1 VRKVVDGTFNCG
13 LGFNRGL
20 DRLKTGEV
28 RVREEAVHDSLET
41 DSDAMRGTPPKR
53 GTWVWRALF
62 WAALGGYV
70 WVMLVGPLRSEPF
83 RGALHGN
90 DFKHLYLGAWMLPRG
105 LDPYDEK
112 QLFGVGNQRG
122 FQSLNPYVYPPF
134 TGLVVS
140 PLGLMGP
147 YEALRVW
154 FLANHLLFLG
164 GLALTVWS
172 LGLGRRWEGWAVAL
186 LLAALS
192 SPLYRTLTAGQ
203 LNCVLFFCYAG
214 VFALLKRRH
223 NALAGALAAFAFLFK
238 LAPGILLPYFGWQAI
253 GDVFSGKKA
262 GESEGISSAKIPEGE
277 GWGHAFWKNTA
288 FRSVLWMVLFTGV
301 FLVISV
307 AWVGWEQHL
316 AFRPLL
322 EQMGYGQST
331 WAHHGMAFYRDA
343 ENQSFN
349 SLFHH
354 LFVASGSTT
363 PWVDLGAGWANGLT
377 RVALLACGL
386 LVLWRTWPGRRGAQ
400 EMLYSLFILLS
411 LLAPSI
417 CWDHYA
423 VMLVWPLLA
432 CYVRLPESVRVA
444 ALGVFLC
451 LIVAGFGLIRLQ
463 TWGVAPVGV
472 AAGVGVWLGVRK
484 KGAGMEALLWGL
496 AAGCVSMRF
505 PFGAPVLS
513 KGIGLLGMSVG
524 LWGTLALFAL
534 CLILAREAD
543 EVSSNGDAA

>member
-1 VRKVVDGTFNCG
+1 MR
-13 LGFNRGL
+13 
-20 DRLKTGEV
+20 
-28 RVREEAVHDSLET
+28 DSRP
-41 DSDAMRGTPPKR
+41 AQAAWG
-53 GTWVWRALF
+53 WRALF
-62 WAALGGYV
+62 WAAVVGYV

-83 RGALHGN
+83 RGSLHGN

-105 LDPYDEK
+105 MDPYDEK
-112 QLFGVGNQRG
+112 QLFAVGNQRG

-140 PLGLMGP
+140 PLGLMDP
-147 YEALRVW
+147 YDALRVW
-154 FLANHLLFLG
+154 FGVNHLLFLS

-172 LGLGRRWEGWAVAL
+172 LGLGRRWEGWAVAM
-186 LLAALS
+186 LLAAFS

-203 LNCVLFFCYAG
+203 LNCVLFFCYAA
-214 VFALLKRRH
+214 VFALLKRRR
-223 NALAGALAAFAFLFK
+223 NAGAGAVAAFAFLFK

-253 GDVFSGKKA
+253 GDFFSGKKA
-262 GESEGISSAKIPEGE
+262 FGSAAGTNSGILEEAGENCIRRHDHGRDARVPSTGLSSGCMALEEGGS
-277 GWGHAFWKNTA
+277 WGRAFWKNAA
-288 FRSVLWMVLFTGV
+288 FRSALWMVLFTAV
-301 FLVISV
+301 FLALSV
-307 AWVGWEQHL
+307 VWVGWDQHR

-322 EQMGYGQST
+322 EQMGYGRST

-354 LFVASGSTT
+354 LFVASDSTT

-377 RVALLACGL
+377 RVALGICGL
-386 LVLWRTWPGRRGAQ
+386 LVLWRTWPGRRVSR
-400 EMLYSLFILLS
+400 EMGYGLFILLG

-432 CYVRLPESVRVA
+432 CYTRLAQSVRIA
-444 ALGVFLC
+444 ALCIFVGLVM
-451 LIVAGFGLIRLQ
+451 AGLGLIRLQ
-463 TWGVAPVGV
+463 TWGVAPVGA
-472 AAGVGVWLGVRK
+472 AAGVGVWLVVRK

-505 PFGAPVLS
+505 PFGAPVFS
-513 KGIGLLGMSVG
+513 KGVGLLGMSVG
-524 LWGTLALFAL
+524 LGGMLTLFAL
-534 CLILAREAD
+534 CLILARESD
-543 EVSSNGDAA
+543 DRGNDGEIVQEKLKGSSI

>member
-1 VRKVVDGTFNCG
+1 
-13 LGFNRGL
+13 
-20 DRLKTGEV
+20 
-28 RVREEAVHDSLET
+28 
-41 DSDAMRGTPPKR
+41 MRGAPPR
-53 GTWVWRALF
+53 RDVWVWRALF

-83 RGALHGN
+83 QGALHGN

-112 QLFGVGNQRG
+112 QLFAVGNQRG

-140 PLGLMGP
+140 PLGLMDP

-154 FLANHLLFLG
+154 FLLNHLLFIG
-164 GLALTVWS
+164 GLVLTVWS

-214 VFALLKRRH
+214 VFALLKRRYS
-223 NALAGALAAFAFLFK
+223 ASAGAAAAFAFLFK

-253 GDVFSGKKA
+253 GEVVSGKKA
-262 GESEGISSAKIPEGE
+262 GESEAGTNSGISEEAGEKFIRRQDHGRNARATSTRLSSGCVALEEG
-277 GWGHAFWKNTA
+277 GSWGRALWKNTA
-288 FRSVLWMVLFTGV
+288 FRSALWMALFTGV
-301 FLVISV
+301 FLALSV
-307 AWVGWEQHL
+307 AWVGWEQHR

-354 LFVASGSTT
+354 LFVVSDSTT

-377 RVALLACGL
+377 RLALLACGL
-386 LVLWRTWPGRRGAQ
+386 LVLWCTWPGRRVSR
-400 EMLYSLFILLS
+400 EMVYGLFILLG

-432 CYVRLPESVRVA
+432 CYARLAESVRAA
-444 ALGVFLC
+444 ALGVFLG
-451 LIVAGFGLIRLQ
+451 LVVAGFGLIRLQ
-463 TWGVAPVGV
+463 TWGIAPVGV
-472 AAGVGVWLGVRK
+472 AAGVGVWLVVRK
-484 KGAGMEALLWGL
+484 KWAGMEALLWGL

-505 PFGAPVLS
+505 PFGAPLFS

-524 LWGTLALFAL
+524 LWGMLALFAL
-534 CLILAREAD
+534 CLILAREMD
-543 EVSSNGDAA
+543 DRPLDGKIVE